1 MDELAQMMTA
11 AWAPLDPYASLG
23 FTRPVT
29 PPLGVTGADPE
40 RTEEIEE
47 GPPFRRSSHQRILVV
62 RASQSFACQSLIL
75 RYFCRSSDAAT
86 LQLHICA

>member
-47 GPPFRRSSHQRILVV
+47 EPPLPSVVTPEDPRRAREPE
-62 RASQSFACQSLIL
+62 L
-75 RYFCRSSDAAT
+75 RLPELDP
-86 LQLHICA
+86 